1 MTGSKKRISL
11 TVVGLVAFVALIAGV
26 FVAQHLPEKRA
37 TATEQF
43 KGTLLDKPRPIN
55 SFSLMGTDDVPFDN
69 QSIQGHWTMIFFG
82 FTNCGSICP
91 VTMAE
96 LAKMYRLLEKNNVQP
111 LPQVVMVSVD
121 PARDTLPKLAHY
133 VKAFDPHFYGA
144 RGNSKAVHQ
153 LAKELGIAYIKVA
166 AERGEPAENYNIQH
180 SGAVML
186 FNPEGELI
194 AFFTPPLKAKGLAS
208 DFELLVS

>member
-96 LAKMYRLLEKNNVQP
+96 LAIMCSLCRRWSWCLWI
-111 LPQVVMVSVD
+111 
-121 PARDTLPKLAHY
+121 R
-133 VKAFDPHFYGA
+133 
-144 RGNSKAVHQ
+144 
-153 LAKELGIAYIKVA
+153 
-166 AERGEPAENYNIQH
+166 
-180 SGAVML
+180 
-186 FNPEGELI
+186 PEIPCLN
-194 AFFTPPLKAKGLAS
+194 
-208 DFELLVS
+208 

>member
-69 QSIQGHWTMIFFG
+69 QSIQGHWTMIFLDLPIAVRF
-82 FTNCGSICP
+82 
-91 VTMAE
+91 V
-96 LAKMYRLLEKNNVQP
+96 RLLWLSWQKCIVYWKKIMCS
-111 LPQVVMVSVD
+111 LCRRWSWCLWI
-121 PARDTLPKLAHY
+121 R
-133 VKAFDPHFYGA
+133 
-144 RGNSKAVHQ
+144 
-153 LAKELGIAYIKVA
+153 
-166 AERGEPAENYNIQH
+166 
-180 SGAVML
+180 
-186 FNPEGELI
+186 PEIPCLN
-194 AFFTPPLKAKGLAS
+194 
-208 DFELLVS
+208 